1 MTKKRL
7 FYIIASGLIIFG
19 TVLFLI
25 GFSLK
30 GMNAENWMKKLEIK
44 DNYYNIEDSF
54 TSVSSNICMGDF
66 KIIQSKGKECTLEG
80 RNIPK
85 KALKVYVEDKTLNI
99 ELSLDK
105 PKYWYYHISF
115 FNSIKSPEF
124 TLSLPKTVYDDV
136 TIDLNLGKLSIENMN
151 AKNITATCDCGDI
164 KITGTAS
171 DYLEIDE
178 DLGEVDLDNVSVKN
192 KCNIE
197 SSCGNIK
204 IKNSYMYGNGL
215 YMANLGDFDI
225 TESTITNGDWDI
237 DCGDLSIKKSYLYGR
252 NEIDIDLGSS
262 DISLYGK
269 AEDYSIVTDIDVGD
283 VKIDGVKGVH
293 YNPGAKNS
301 LEINLD
307 CGDVDINFEG
317 E

>member
-151 AKNITATCDCGDI
+151 AKNITATCNCGDI

-171 DYLEIDE
+171 DFLEVHE
-178 DLGEVDLDNVSVKN
+178 SLGKVNLDNISIKN
-192 KCNIE
+192 KCNIKNN
-197 SSCGNIK
+197 CGDVK
-204 IKNSYMYGNGL
+204 IKNSYIYGSGS
-215 YMANLGDFDI
+215 YISKLGKFNI
-225 TESTITNGDWDI
+225 TESTITSGDWSI
-237 DCGDLSIKKSYLYGR
+237 NCGDLNIKKSYLHGR
-252 NEIDIDLGSS
+252 NKIDINLGSS

-269 AEDYSIVTDIDVGD
+269 AKDYSIVADIDLGNIKV
-283 VKIDGVKGVH
+283 DGVKGIH
-293 YNPGAKNS
+293 YNSGAKNS
-301 LEINLD
+301 LEVSIN
-307 CGDVDINFEG
+307 CGNADICFVG